1 MWSYYLLTLDIKLVK
16 LNTDASVLLY
26 DINERKIYIYISIV
40 GLNSAALYYF
50 SPNTMRVIGFIL

>member
-1 MWSYYLLTLDIKLVK
+1 MWSYYLLTIDIKLVK

-26 DINERKIYIYISIV
+26 DVLKRKKSRYISIV

-50 SPNTMRVIGFIL
+50 SPNTMRVIGLIL